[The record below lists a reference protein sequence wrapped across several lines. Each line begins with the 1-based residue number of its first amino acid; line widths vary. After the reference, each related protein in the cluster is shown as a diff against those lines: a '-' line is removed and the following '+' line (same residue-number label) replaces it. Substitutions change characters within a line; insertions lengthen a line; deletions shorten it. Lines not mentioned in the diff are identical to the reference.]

1 MYKIRQSVFETN
13 SSSTHSLIL
22 CSDEDYKKLRDGG
35 LFVENKYSTSLV
47 SKEERDKQIKGILS
61 KHPELNEDDFDSYGW
76 DLPISL
82 DEWCDHKGLEY
93 EHNTFTT
100 QSGELIHAV
109 CKYGCDR

>member
-22 CSDEDYKKLRDGG
+22 CSDEDYKKLRDGE

-47 SKEERDKQIKGILS
+47 SKEERDKQIKEILS
-61 KHPELNEDDFDSYGW
+61 KHAELNEDDLDSYGW

-82 DEWCDHKGLEY
+82 DEWCDDEYLEY
-93 EHNTFTT
+93 GYDDFQTKN
-100 QSGELIHAV
+100 GEIVHAIY
-109 CKYGCDR
+109 KYGYDG

>member
-22 CSDEDYKKLRDGG
+22 CSDEDYKKLNDGE
-35 LFVENKYSTSLV
+35 LFVENKHSTNIV
-47 SKEERDKQIKGILS
+47 SKEERDKQIKEILS
-61 KHPELNEDDFDSYGW
+61 KYPELNEDDIDPCDW

-82 DEWCDHKGLEY
+82 DEWCDHEGLEY
-93 EHNTFTT
+93 EYNTFTT

-109 CKYGCDR
+109 CKYGYDG